1 MIRSRSECS
10 GIRTLTPVAEGTGN
24 MPQTGGTSEAWNE
37 RRKAGQAA
45 STGNSAVRKK
55 QIRPCRSVSINNKKE
70 P

>member
-37 RRKAGQAA
+37 SGKPDRQRPLETVLSGKSRSDHAGQ
-45 STGNSAVRKK
+45 
-55 QIRPCRSVSINNKKE
+55 
-70 P
+70 